1 MHTVRVSPE
10 VGKFIE
16 NWRNKRFNW
25 KFGSRLSPSSAVN
38 YLLSTHP
45 ELKGEENET
54 IKKRS

>member
-16 NWRNKRFNW
+16 KWRNKRSNF
-25 KFGSRLSPSSAVN
+25 KFGSRLSPSSAAN

-45 ELKGEENET
+45 ELKGEENENT
-54 IKKRS
+54 H